1 MIPSKLRYGTKA
13 ESAPA
18 RSYKTN
24 VQPQNGTTYNN
35 ASGAQLYFNIPTRS
49 NLFMA
54 STENYLRFDFDL
66 KNTSGN
72 NATARWDSCGA
83 HGLIQRIRVFHG
95 SNLLEDIDNYGLL
108 SKMLFDTQV
117 HTDSTYGKMNI
128 LAGTRNDLNVNIPA
142 ATTFTSAVNL
152 SATQINSGEELVNS
166 SNSASLIPSNSS
178 TLKRTYCL
186 NLISIVGSLCADK
199 YFPLFACTS
208 APLKLEIWL
217 VDDIKKAMN
226 FNGTA
231 EFNLTN
237 VEFVTN
243 MIEVSDDVMGII
255 NNSLEGN
262 PLQFVVPSYRN
273 YSWSGYTLANN
284 SGTQNINV
292 PVNAKFSSVRSI
304 FVCMRDKP
312 LGSAN
317 SFPFSCVS
325 LDFKD
330 YYFRVGSLIMPPKYP
345 YSTTEAFAELMKAI
359 GSISD
364 LNHTPS
370 IELASYT
377 MKQSLTTDNPIKSST
392 NSGSFYIGLDLENY
406 VGANKDAIFAGYNT
420 NTDDIY
426 FVYDVENTS
435 GAAVNPRFDSYALY
449 DSLLVFQNGTV
460 FAKF

>member
-1 MIPSKLRYGTKA
+1 MIPTKLRYGTKV

-24 VQPQNGTTYNN
+24 IQPQNGTGPYGLG
-35 ASGAQLYFNIPTRS
+35 SVMYFNIPTRS

-54 STENYLRFDFDL
+54 STENYMRFDFTLTNGD
-66 KNTSGN
+66 TSGN
-72 NATARWDSCGA
+72 AARWDSCGA

-108 SKMLFDTQV
+108 AKMLYDIQV
-117 HTDSTYGKMNI
+117 HTDATYGKFNI
-128 LAGTRNDLNVNIPA
+128 LAGTRNDLYVSSSQA
-142 ATTFTSAVNL
+142 LQV
-152 SATQINSGEELVNS
+152 NSGESIATDLNPGVS
-166 SNSASLIPSNSS
+166 SAS
-178 TLKRTYCL
+178 RTYCL
-186 NLISIVGSLCADK
+186 NLISIVGSLCSDK

-208 APLKLEIWL
+208 APLRVEVWL
-217 VDDIKKAMN
+217 VDSINKCMN
-226 FNGTA
+226 VSSSATIALN
-231 EFNLTN
+231 N
-237 VEFVTN
+237 VEFVSNT
-243 MIEVSDDVMGII
+243 IEVSDDAMAII
-255 NNSLEGN
+255 TNSLGGN

-273 YSWSGYTLANN
+273 YGWSSVSIADNTT
-284 SGTQNINV
+284 TQINV
-292 PVNAKFSSVRSI
+292 PIPAKFTSVKSL
-304 FVCMRDKP
+304 FVCMRDKG
-312 LGSAN
+312 LGTAN
-317 SFPFSCVS
+317 YFPFSCVG
-325 LDFKD
+325 LNFID

-370 IELASYT
+370 IELTSYT
-377 MKQSLTTDNPIKSST
+377 MKTSILTNTNALKDAT

-426 FVYDVENTS
+426 FVYDVKNSS
-435 GAAVNPRFDSYALY
+435 GGLVSPRFDSYALY
-449 DSLLVFQNGTV
+449 DNLLVFTNGTV

>member
-1 MIPSKLRYGTKA
+1 MIPNKLRYGTKV

-18 RSYKTN
+18 RSFKTN
-24 VQPQNGTTYNN
+24 IQPQNGTGPYGLG
-35 ASGAQLYFNIPTRS
+35 SVMYFNIPTRS

-54 STENYLRFDFDL
+54 STENYMRFDFKY

-72 NATARWDSCGA
+72 AASARWDSCGA

-108 SKMLFDTQV
+108 AKMLYDTQV
-117 HTDSTYGKMNI
+117 HTDATYGKFNI
-128 LAGTRNDLNVNIPA
+128 LAGTRNDLYVDLSA
-142 ATTFTSAVNL
+142 GATTALYSTAVQ
-152 SATQINSGEELVNS
+152 ANSGEIIA
-166 SNSASLIPSNSS
+166 SALPNGDYS
-178 TLKRTYCL
+178 TSRTYCL
-186 NLISIVGSLCADK
+186 NLISIVGSLCSDK

-208 APLKLEIWL
+208 APLRVEVWL
-217 VDDIKKAMN
+217 VDSINKCMCV
-226 FNGTA
+226 NGTG
-231 EFNLTN
+231 EIELKN
-237 VEFVTN
+237 VEFVSNT
-243 MIEVSDDVMGII
+243 IEVSDDAMGII
-255 NNSLEGN
+255 TSSLGGN

-273 YSWSGYTLANN
+273 YGWSSVTINN
-284 SGTQNINV
+284 NDSPQINM
-292 PVNAKFSSVRSI
+292 PIPAKFSSVKSL
-304 FVCMRDKP
+304 FVCMRDKG
-312 LGSAN
+312 LGAN
-317 SFPFSCVS
+317 NVYPFSCVS
-325 LDFKD
+325 LDFID

-377 MKQSLTTDNPIKSST
+377 LKTTPTASTDILKAST
-392 NSGSFYIGLDLENY
+392 NSGSFFIGLDLENY

-426 FVYDVENTS
+426 FVYDVKNTS
-435 GAAVNPRFDSYALY
+435 GAAVNPRFDSYALF
-449 DSLLVFQNGTV
+449 DNLLVFTDGTV

>member
-1 MIPSKLRYGTKA
+1 MIPNKLRYGTKV

-24 VQPQNGTTYNN
+24 IQPQNGTGPYGLG
-35 ASGAQLYFNIPTRS
+35 SVMYFNIPTRS

-54 STENYLRFDFDL
+54 STENYMRFDFAL
-66 KNTSGN
+66 TNTSGN
-72 NATARWDSCGA
+72 AASARWDSCGA

-108 SKMLFDTQV
+108 AKMLYDTQV
-117 HTDSTYGKMNI
+117 HTDATYGKFNI
-128 LAGTRNDLNVNIPA
+128 LAGTRNDLYVD
-142 ATTFTSAVNL
+142 L
-152 SATQINSGEELVNS
+152 SATATTALYSNAVQANSGEII
-166 SNSASLIPSNSS
+166 ASGLANNATS
-178 TLKRTYCL
+178 TSRTYCL
-186 NLISIVGSLCADK
+186 NLISIVGSLCSDK

-208 APLKLEIWL
+208 APLRVEVWL
-217 VDDIKKAMN
+217 VDSVNKCMN
-226 FNGTA
+226 VNGSGTIA
-231 EFNLTN
+231 LNN
-237 VEFVTN
+237 VEMVTN
-243 MIEVSDDVMGII
+243 TIEVSDDAMGII
-255 NNSLEGN
+255 MNSLGGN

-273 YSWSGYTLANN
+273 YGWSSVSIADN
-284 SGTQNINV
+284 STTQINM
-292 PVNAKFSSVRSI
+292 PIPAKFSSVKSL
-304 FVCMRDKP
+304 FVCMRDKG
-312 LGSAN
+312 LGAN
-317 SFPFSCVS
+317 NIYPFSCVS
-325 LDFKD
+325 LDFID

-377 MKQSLTTDNPIKSST
+377 LKTTPTANSDILKAST
-392 NSGSFYIGLDLENY
+392 NSGSFFIGLDLENY

-426 FVYDVENTS
+426 FVYDVKNSS
-435 GAAVNPRFDSYALY
+435 GGSVNPRFDSYALY
-449 DSLLVFQNGTV
+449 DNLLVFSDGTV

>member
-1 MIPSKLRYGTKA
+1 MIPSKLRYGTKV
-13 ESAPA
+13 ESAAA

-35 ASGAQLYFNIPTRS
+35 AVGAQIYFNIPTRS

-54 STENYLRFDFDL
+54 STENYLRFDLDL

-72 NATARWDSCGA
+72 DATARWDSCGA

-95 SNLLEDIDNYGLL
+95 SNLIEDIDNYGLL
-108 SKMLFDTQV
+108 AKMLFDTQV

-128 LAGTRNDLNVNIPA
+128 LAGTRNDLNVNVPA
-142 ATTFTSAVNL
+142 SSALATDVNV
-152 SATQINSGEELVNS
+152 SVTQINSGEGLVNS
-166 SNSASLIPSNSS
+166 SNGAVLIPNNAS

-208 APLKLEIWL
+208 APLRLEIWL

-231 EFNLTN
+231 EFNLNN

-243 MIEVSDDVMGII
+243 MIEVSDEVMGII
-255 NNSLEGN
+255 NNSLGGET
-262 PLQFVVPSYRN
+262 LQFVIPSYRN

-292 PVNAKFSSVRSI
+292 PIPAKFSSVRSL
-304 FVCMRDKP
+304 FVCMRDTA
-312 LGSAN
+312 LGTAN
-317 SFPFSCVS
+317 TFPFSCVS

-377 MKQSLTTDNPIKSST
+377 MNKSTLTTNTTKSST

-426 FVYDVENTS
+426 FVYDVANTS
-435 GAAVNPRFDSYALY
+435 GASVNPRFDSYALY
-449 DSLLVFQNGTV
+449 DSLLNFQNG
-460 FAKF
+460 